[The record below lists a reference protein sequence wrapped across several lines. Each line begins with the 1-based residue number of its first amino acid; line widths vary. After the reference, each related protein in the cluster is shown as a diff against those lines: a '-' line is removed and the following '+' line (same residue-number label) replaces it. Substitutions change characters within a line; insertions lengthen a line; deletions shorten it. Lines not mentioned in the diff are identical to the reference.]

1 MKSSRLDAKKG
12 LGQCGGSLPDCHSI
26 IGLGNWNHLG
36 LGSGESVQFGE
47 AKIENISGGLF
58 STQIIGYRELSS
70 LRIMYS
76 FR

>member
-1 MKSSRLDAKKG
+1 MKSSRLDAKKRPG
-12 LGQCGGSLPDCHSI
+12 TMRREPDCHSI
-26 IGLGNWNHLG
+26 FGLGNWNHLG